1 MYSSIG
7 QGIASIWRSE
17 GLLGFYQGYGSICLR
32 DVPFTM
38 LELCALSL
46 APNLLPEPSRQ
57 ALRSCAKTAWRCVR
71 RGIYDNLKEVLLR
84 WLSPSAAA
92 AGQEGGA
99 EAPAPQASGARRMA
113 AELVSGC
120 VTGKP
125 RLTPTAGCAPP
136 ADLMAEGAYVGV
148 GAVCGWVTNP
158 LDMVKTRLMVPVRQ
172 ATPNFLPASPFGQQ
186 SRSLRAQPCTQRS
199 RNS

>member
-46 APNLLPEPSRQ
+46 APQPGQ

-99 EAPAPQASGARRMA
+99 EAPAPLASGARRMA

-125 RLTPTAGCAPP
+125 HLAAHRRLIWWPRVCA
-136 ADLMAEGAYVGV
+136 
-148 GAVCGWVTNP
+148 WV
-158 LDMVKTRLMVPVRQ
+158 
-172 ATPNFLPASPFGQQ
+172 
-186 SRSLRAQPCTQRS
+186 
-199 RNS
+199 

>member
-1 MYSSIG
+1 M
-7 QGIASIWRSE
+7 
-17 GLLGFYQGYGSICLR
+17 
-32 DVPFTM
+32 
-38 LELCALSL
+38 
-46 APNLLPEPSRQ
+46 
-57 ALRSCAKTAWRCVR
+57 R

-99 EAPAPQASGARRMA
+99 EPALASGARRMA

-136 ADLMAEGAYVGV
+136 ADLMAEDVCVGV
-148 GAVCGWVTNP
+148 QGRCAG
-158 LDMVKTRLMVPVRQ
+158 
-172 ATPNFLPASPFGQQ
+172 G
-186 SRSLRAQPCTQRS
+186 
-199 RNS
+199 